1 VTGLS
6 AEANY
11 LYLGSRNQ
19 NRAYRYTLP
28 TIASRVSYCYFTL
41 YSQTRDI
48 VKTPDNLVWVASD
61 NTTLTLACYNTS
73 GVRVDDIMN
82 DLVPHARGVAMDPD
96 GYLWVSDPVN
106 DLIYKIDLSLSLQH
120 QTWGELK
127 TMFD

>member
-6 AEANY
+6 AVANY

-19 NRAYRYTLP
+19 NRTYRYILP
-28 TIASRVSYCYFTL
+28 TISSRVSSTYFTS

-48 VKTPDNLVWVASD
+48 VRTPDNMVWVASD
-61 NTTLTLACYNTS
+61 NTTMVLACFNT
-73 GVRVDDIMN
+73 GHVRVDDIMN
-82 DLVPHARGVAMDPD
+82 DLVPYARGVAMDPD

-106 DLIYKIDLSLSLQH
+106 DLIYKIDLSLSLQQH
-120 QTWGELK
+120 TWGELK